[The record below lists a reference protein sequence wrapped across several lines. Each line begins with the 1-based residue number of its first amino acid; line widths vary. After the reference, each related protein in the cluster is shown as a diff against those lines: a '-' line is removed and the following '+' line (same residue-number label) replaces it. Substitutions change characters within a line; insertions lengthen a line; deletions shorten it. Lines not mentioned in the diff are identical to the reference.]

1 MTNNDNAASGL
12 PDDFGP
18 PPLELKGIF
27 ATLRREIQDAIMD
40 SGYTQPTPI
49 QEQAIPHLL
58 EGKDLIGSA
67 QREPERRL
75 HSRCRFSN
83 CLPKRKPARIVALRA
98 L

>member
-58 EGKDLIGSA
+58 EGKDLIG
-67 QREPERRL
+67 
-75 HSRCRFSN
+75 